1 MTDTRSCVEL
11 AIPAMLCL
19 IVANGTNFSCY
30 DSLGNVTDTAGHL
43 QLVEIRAMLD
53 KASEEA
59 LAPLNAY
66 QRATARRYVH
76 RAARAA
82 LEPLYDQ
89 PASKVMRAILWFIAS
104 EIDAGHIELY
114 AGSKADLAITKLMEW
129 TEDTFDTLPDEGAR
143 RLDASAMKNARR
155 IGETLRAMGY
165 YKA

>member
-1 MTDTRSCVEL
+1 MTGTRSCVEL
-11 AIPAMLCL
+11 AIPALLCL
-19 IVANGTNFSCY
+19 IVANGRHFSCY
-30 DSLGNVTDTAGHL
+30 NALGEIVDTAGHL

-53 KASEEA
+53 EASEET

-76 RAARAA
+76 KAAREA

-89 PASKVMRAILWFIAS
+89 PASKAMRAILWFLAS

-114 AGSKADLAITKLMEW
+114 AGSKADLAITKLMQW

-143 RLDASAMKNARR
+143 RLDASAQKNARK

-165 YKA
+165 YK